1 MRIRL
6 RFVSLPGLLTTA
18 FLLVNSGRIIH
29 AQAAP
34 MQADTMRVP
43 RVSYIVGGGFA
54 NEAPFDRFGAHNIGY
69 AGTVAVQARTP
80 LPGLR
85 MRVEGLFADWG
96 DNQRV
101 TSVFLSALAEPSFR
115 WRAVPYVLAGA
126 GAYSA
131 TSSGGR
137 ASRGWTVGA
146 GVNIPMGRQAFFF
159 ESRMYGLHTGEGGL
173 QRAGIRPEDLKYDS
187 WQYMSTPI
195 TFGIRF

>member
-1 MRIRL
+1 MRYHL
-6 RFVSLPGLLTTA
+6 RFVSLPGVQTTA
-18 FLLVNSGRIIH
+18 LLLLICTGIVH

-34 MQADTMRVP
+34 MQADTVRVP

-54 NEAPFDRFGAHNIGY
+54 KEAPFDRLGAHNIGY

-85 MRVEGLFADWG
+85 IRVEGFVADWG
-96 DNQRV
+96 DNLRV
-101 TSVFLSALAEPSFR
+101 TSVSLSALAEPSFH

-131 TSSGGR
+131 TRSGGR
-137 ASRGWTVGA
+137 LSRGWTVGA
-146 GVNIPMGRQAFFF
+146 GVDIPVGRQSFFF

>member
-1 MRIRL
+1 MRCRL
-6 RFVSLPGLLTTA
+6 RFVSLLGVLTTA
-18 FLLVNSGRIIH
+18 FLLVICTGIVH

-34 MQADTMRVP
+34 MQPDTMRVP

-54 NEAPFDRFGAHNIGY
+54 KDAPFDRLGAYDIGY
-69 AGTVAVQARTP
+69 TGTLAVEARTP

-101 TSVFLSALAEPSFR
+101 TSVALSALAQPSFR

-146 GVNIPMGRQAFFF
+146 GVNIPVGRQSFFF